1 MVQDNDF
8 FSIWAPRLQSILR
21 IIVAW
26 LFIQHGTAKLLHVPH
41 VPSFDSVQ
49 LLSLVGVAGLLEL
62 LGGFLLLIGLFTRP
76 VAFILSGE
84 MAVAYFMAH
93 GPRNLLP
100 ILNGGEL
107 AVIYCFVFLYF
118 AVAGGGPWSIDE
130 RSASRS
136 YRLGRQTRIDVSRT
150 GPPMPAAG
158 HRRRFSA
165 LAQHTD
171 DNAEHQ
177 P

>member
-1 MVQDNDF
+1 MFQDNVF
-8 FSIWAPRLQSILR
+8 FSLWTPRMQSILR
-21 IIVAW
+21 ILVAW
-26 LFIQHGTAKLLHVPH
+26 LFLQHGTAKLLHVPH

-49 LLSLVGVAGLLEL
+49 LMSLVGVAGVLEL
-62 LGGFLLLIGLFTRP
+62 LGGFLLLMGVLTRP

-130 RSASRS
+130 RR
-136 YRLGRQTRIDVSRT
+136 GRVDTRF
-150 GPPMPAAG
+150 G
-158 HRRRFSA
+158 HRI
-165 LAQHTD
+165 HGD
-171 DNAEHQ
+171 AEHH